1 MIIDTEFSHIKE
13 LLLVF
18 GIHYYTDEV
27 TNSSSIRENFEITK
41 NLFAE

>member
-18 GIHYYTDEV
+18 GIHYYTAEV
-27 TNSSSIRENFEITK
+27 TNSSSIRENKKKKK
-41 NLFAE
+41 NIFAE